1 MDPNN
6 KIKLSVLGFS
16 FNRTQ
21 SGAYGLVLAE
31 EDGSRRLMVVVGAPE
46 AQSIAFRL
54 QNVIPPRP
62 LTHDLFKE
70 VLDSFY
76 IVLEEVVINDYV
88 EGVFHS
94 KLVLRQGDL
103 RQEIDSRTSDAVA
116 IALRVGAPIFTT
128 ERIMRDL
135 GVVIDDFVMEE
146 MQDSEKEEV
155 GRLGPKGYSLFST
168 TELQEMLKDALKEE
182 DYELASILRDEI
194 QKKKNPDS

>member
-1 MDPNN
+1 MDLNN

-16 FNRTQ
+16 FNQTQ

-76 IVLEEVVINDYV
+76 IVLEEVIINDYV

-103 RQEIDSRTSDAVA
+103 KQEIDSRTSDAVA

-128 ERIMRDL
+128 ERIMKDL
-135 GVVIDDFVMEE
+135 GVVIDDFVMEDV
-146 MQDSEKEEV
+146 QDSEKEEV
-155 GRLGPKGYSLFST
+155 GRPRTKGYSLLST
-168 TELQEMLKDALKEE
+168 AELQEMLKDALKEE